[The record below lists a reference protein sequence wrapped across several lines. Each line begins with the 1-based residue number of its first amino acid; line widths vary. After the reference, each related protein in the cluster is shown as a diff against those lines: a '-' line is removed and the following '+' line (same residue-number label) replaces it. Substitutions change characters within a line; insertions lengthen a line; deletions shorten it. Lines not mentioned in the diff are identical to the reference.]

1 MIHLLYEPLPEAVT
15 VGDISMPV
23 LTDFREWLRF
33 AALMQDRDCT
43 AYEKLMLLPE
53 WFLEP
58 PQIFTGDMLYAL
70 RWFYDA
76 ADLEPEQKSRETDD
90 PAPRK
95 PPTFDWT
102 VDAKFVLADFRR
114 FYGIDLLR
122 TEFLHWWEFRALFSA
137 LPPES
142 QTMQRIGIR
151 STDLSKIT
159 DKKRRAQIAAVQ
171 RRIALPFQLDDGD
184 IAEVFDSI

>member
-1 MIHLLYEPLPEAVT
+1 MIHLLYEPLPDAVT
-15 VGDISMPV
+15 VGGVSMPV

-33 AALMQDRDCT
+33 AALMRDKDCT
-43 AYEKLMLLPE
+43 AYDKLMLLPE
-53 WFLEP
+53 WFIEP
-58 PQIFTGDMLYAL
+58 PRTFTGDMLRAL

-76 ADLEPEQKSRETDD
+76 ADLEPEQKAVAEN
-90 PAPRK
+90 PAPRR

-114 FYGIDLLR
+114 FYGIDLMR

-142 QTMQRIGIR
+142 MTVQRIDIR
-151 STDLSKIT
+151 RCDLSKIK
-159 DKKRRAQIAAVQ
+159 DQKRRAQIARIQ
-171 RRIALPFQLDDGD
+171 RQIALPFGLDDGD
-184 IAEVFDSI
+184 IADVFDSV